1 MTYSSLTSGIRAESE
16 GQNTAMQNSKQRGLS
31 NPLFPLTCLTA
42 GTKSAPCVMLV
53 FGITVTHLFVH
64 MIVILVCTTALSVCV
79 VCNYTGTCTDHSMLT
94 SMTAL
99 LPSWLNNS
107 RSLNVFMSSMRISSF
122 HSSSV
127 GSWLIKKWLNS

>member
-79 VCNYTGTCTDHSMLT
+79 V
-94 SMTAL
+94 
-99 LPSWLNNS
+99 
-107 RSLNVFMSSMRISSF
+107 
-122 HSSSV
+122 SV
-127 GSWLIKKWLNS
+127 GGRHAQLFYFPALVCLFVCLRRG